1 MPVTINGSGSIAG
14 LAAGGISD
22 AGAIASGVITSSAL
36 PTGCIIQT
44 IQAIKKDTAT
54 GTSINSYTATGLSA
68 TITPN
73 NANNKILVTA
83 HLYGSTTK
91 AGWAGFRLYKAG
103 SVITDAI
110 STAYTGS
117 HYNVIDGHRQNNN
130 WIVFGY
136 NPNDTHEDI
145 DLYEYTN
152 TYLDTAGGTSAITYD
167 LRGINRES
175 GITWYINKPRSSD
188 DSDAN
193 AAPVSSI
200 TLMEIAA

>member
-1 MPVTINGSGSIAG
+1 LALEKYGQSFKTMAITINGNGTVTGLTALPKSAMSSGS
-14 LAAGGISD
+14 
-22 AGAIASGVITSSAL
+22 
-36 PTGCIIQT
+36 IIQT
-44 IQAIKKDTAT
+44 IQVIKKDSAT

-68 TITPN
+68 TITPT
-73 NANNKILVTA
+73 NASNKILVTA
-83 HLYGSTTK
+83 HLYGSTSK

-175 GITWYINKPRSSD
+175 GIEWYINKPRSSD
-188 DSDAN
+188 DSDSN
-193 AAPVSSI
+193 AGPCSTI
-200 TLMEIAA
+200 TLQEIVV

>member
-1 MPVTINGSGSIAG
+1 MPVTINGNGSITG
-14 LAAGGISD
+14 LAQGGIDGTKVVTASAQP
-22 AGAIASGVITSSAL
+22 AGAIL
-36 PTGCIIQT
+36 QT
-44 IQAIKKDTAT
+44 IQAIKKDSAT

-83 HLYGSTTK
+83 HLYGSTTTS
-91 AGWAGFRLYKAG
+91 GWAGFRLYKDG

-136 NPNDTHEDI
+136 NPNDTHETI

-175 GITWYINKPRSSD
+175 GVTWYINKPRSSD

-200 TLMEIAA
+200 TLQEIKV

>member
-1 MPVTINGSGSIAG
+1 IT
-14 LAAGGISD
+14 GISSGGLP
-22 AGAIASGVITSSAL
+22 AGSVTTATLADGAA
-36 PTGCIIQT
+36 TGSKLGAGSIIQT

-54 GTSINSYTATGLSA
+54 GTSYDSYTATGLSA
-68 TITPN
+68 TITPTN
-73 NANNKILVTA
+73 SNNKILITA
-83 HLYGSTTK
+83 HLYGSTGSG
-91 AGWAGFRLYKAG
+91 GWAGFRLYKAG

-136 NPNDTHEDI
+136 NPGDTHEEI

-167 LRGINRES
+167 LRGISRET
-175 GITWYINKPRSSD
+175 GVTWYINKPRAAD

-200 TLMEIAA
+200 TLQEIGV

>member
-1 MPVTINGSGSIAG
+1 MAVTINGNGTVTGLTALPKSAMSSGS
-14 LAAGGISD
+14 
-22 AGAIASGVITSSAL
+22 
-36 PTGCIIQT
+36 IIQT
-44 IQAIKKDTAT
+44 IQVIKKDGAS
-54 GTSINSYTATGLSA
+54 GTSHNSYTATGLSA
-68 TITPN
+68 TITPTN
-73 NANNKILVTA
+73 SNNKILVTA

-110 STAYTGS
+110 STTYTGS
-117 HYNVIDGHRQNNN
+117 HYNVVDGIRQNNN

-175 GITWYINKPRSSD
+175 GINWFINKGR
-188 DSDAN
+188 DSTDVDSN
-193 AAPVSSI
+193 AHPCSTI
-200 TLMEIAA
+200 TLQEIVV